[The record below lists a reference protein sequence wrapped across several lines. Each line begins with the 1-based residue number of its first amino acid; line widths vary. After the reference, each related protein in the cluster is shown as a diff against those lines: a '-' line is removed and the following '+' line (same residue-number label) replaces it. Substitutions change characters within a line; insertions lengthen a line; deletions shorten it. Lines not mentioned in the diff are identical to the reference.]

1 MALIN
6 LWKNTWEKGNRI
18 GKGGQGLTH
27 FAIHKESQEFYVIK
41 FLKEQGSKERRERM
55 FSEVTTLKILDHP
68 NIPKLIDS
76 NEHLFNDSNYELYM
90 VTEYIPGET
99 LQKYIES
106 RGTMTLQ
113 EAISFTIKLSEVVK
127 YCHLKGSVHRD
138 IKPDNIILKDNDI
151 DYPFLIDFGLSFNED
166 IPFEEDVTPSWQHLG
181 NRFLSLPELRVSEG
195 NKRDFRSDVTM
206 VCGIFLFCLTVIH
219 PTDLVDENLAKPH
232 RREKSKKVIEKLPTY
247 QIPSINYF
255 FDIGFNQGINNRWQT
270 IESIII
276 NLNDILVMKNKDKSE
291 QDIQERLEEHKA
303 LLEAR
308 LDYKHLDKIQ
318 NIFSKCD
325 ETIRRAAKVVINRL
339 LPIRFVTIQTG
350 HSSNVTKQVFT
361 TQIGLKSQYSDEIL
375 FYPKF
380 SCYSNGSEFVFDSV
394 ESKNRV
400 ELARFQIN
408 EEINWDKLADKI
420 VEYYIIG
427 ITSKE

>member
-1 MALIN
+1 
-6 LWKNTWEKGNRI
+6 
-18 GKGGQGLTH
+18 
-27 FAIHKESQEFYVIK
+27 
-41 FLKEQGSKERRERM
+41 
-55 FSEVTTLKILDHP
+55 
-68 NIPKLIDS
+68 
-76 NEHLFNDSNYELYM
+76 
-90 VTEYIPGET
+90 
-99 LQKYIES
+99 
-106 RGTMTLQ
+106 
-113 EAISFTIKLSEVVK
+113 
-127 YCHLKGSVHRD
+127 
-138 IKPDNIILKDNDI
+138 
-151 DYPFLIDFGLSFNED
+151 
-166 IPFEEDVTPSWQHLG
+166 
-181 NRFLSLPELRVSEG
+181 
-195 NKRDFRSDVTM
+195 
-206 VCGIFLFCLTVIH
+206 
-219 PTDLVDENLAKPH
+219 
-232 RREKSKKVIEKLPTY
+232 
-247 QIPSINYF
+247 
-255 FDIGFNQGINNRWQT
+255 
-270 IESIII
+270 
-276 NLNDILVMKNKDKSE
+276 MKNKDKSE